1 MNENNGFNMNNDTN
15 NKEPKYEA
23 ADYGSRYNNT
33 QEQSQNSQQYQQPYQ
48 SQQYEQQS
56 WDNYQNQNS
65 YQSQGSFQNQT
76 SGNEWHTIDQNDWN
90 QSTRQEWQNTASNTN
105 KAEKKPGFG
114 VKLAKAAAIAAVFGL
129 VAGGVFQGVDIAADY
144 FRGTSETTVQTPVTT
159 TTTTNTGGVKETDI
173 TQLVK
178 NAMPSMVSITSTV
191 TTNYEFFGQQLSED
205 QEGSG
210 SGFIVGMNNKELLI
224 ATNNHVIAGATTIQ
238 VSFIDNEVVEAEVK
252 GTASS
257 ADLAV
262 VSVPLKNIKESTL
275 QSIKV
280 ATLGD
285 SDSVQLGEKVVAIG
299 NALGYGQSIT
309 VGYISATDRQVSVG
323 NSQSQNTMTLLQ
335 TDAAINPGNSGGAL
349 LNMNGE
355 VIGINSVK
363 YADTKVEGMGY
374 AIPVS
379 SATPIINE
387 LMNYEKL
394 NENEKGYLG
403 ITGTDITEGNN
414 LYNMPTGVYIY
425 DVAKGGAA
433 EKGGMQ
439 KGDIIT
445 AINGNAVTNME
456 AVKQKVN
463 NTRVGT
469 EISVTVMRNENGEY
483 VEKELKVTL
492 QGKKSLDSLM
502 QEQEEMQQQQPQQ
515 QIPEGNIEEN
525 PFSNGLLDEFLER
538 FGN

>member
-1 MNENNGFNMNNDTN
+1 MNENNDFNNDMNNNANNNTN
-15 NKEPKYEA
+15 NSANNWNQEQKYEA
-23 ADYGSRYNNT
+23 ADYSSRYNNT
-33 QEQSQNSQQYQQPYQ
+33 QGQPQQYRQSYQ
-48 SQQYEQQS
+48 SGQYEQQS
-56 WDNYQNQNS
+56 WDS
-65 YQSQGSFQNQT
+65 YQNQT
-76 SGNEWHTIDQNDWN
+76 SGNGWRTADQDDWG
-90 QSTRQEWQNTASNTN
+90 QSIGQTWQNTANSTN
-105 KAEKKPGFG
+105 KTEKKPGFD

-144 FRGTSETTVQTPVTT
+144 FRGTSEATVQTPVTT
-159 TTTTNTGGVKETDI
+159 TTTTNTGNVNETDI

-191 TTNYEFFGQQLSED
+191 TTNYQFFGQQVSEN

-210 SGFIVGMNNKELLI
+210 SGIIVGMNNKELLI
-224 ATNNHVIAGATTIQ
+224 ATNNHVIEGATTIQ

-262 VSVPLKNIKESTL
+262 VSIPLKNIKESTL

-309 VGYISATDRQVSVG
+309 VGYISATDRKVSVG

-363 YADTKVEGMGY
+363 YADTSVEGMGY

-403 ITGTDITEGNN
+403 ITGTDITETNN

-469 EISVTVMRNENGEY
+469 EITVTVMRNENGEY

-492 QGKKSLDSLM
+492 QGKKSLDSLLEN
-502 QEQEEMQQQQPQQ
+502 QNEEIQQPQQ
-515 QIPEGNIEEN
+515 QLPEGNIEEN